1 MNLKNREGTVGE
13 GDITAA
19 HQVERIVDKSEKKTE
34 PGQMESLQHQ
44 ADSVLCYVEPKHKYK
59 TTKHHKMSFVQD
71 NLVVMYTL
79 SWN

>member
-1 MNLKNREGTVGE
+1 MNLENREGTVGE

-19 HQVERIVDKSEKKTE
+19 HQVERIVDKSEKTE

-44 ADSVLCYVEPKHKYK
+44 ADSVLGYVEPKHKCE
-59 TTKHHKMSFVQD
+59 TKYHKMSFVQD